1 MDIKNINFIKIEN
14 HENGLIEGY
23 ASVFDVID
31 QHNDII
37 KPGAFKKVKL
47 KELKLLWQHNPEILI
62 GKIESIVPLN
72 VNVPSP

>member
-31 QHNDII
+31 QLTKSLN
-37 KPGAFKKVKL
+37 KV
-47 KELKLLWQHNPEILI
+47 
-62 GKIESIVPLN
+62 
-72 VNVPSP
+72 